1 MVFKQ
6 PRLVAT
12 IVEHTRRWKK
22 TEQQVMILIFGKT
35 GQVAKE
41 LQLAG
46 DVLALGRD
54 ITDLSNPSS
63 CYDAI
68 KIHEPEAVINA
79 AAYTDVDKAETEEE
93 LATIINANSPKAM
106 AQACATLNIPLVH
119 LSTDYVFD
127 GAGDKPWQPKDV
139 TKPKNA
145 YGRSKKIGEDG
156 VRSVGSTYSILRTSW
171 VVSSHGTNFVKR
183 MLNLSENKDAL
194 SLVTDQIGGPTPAKD
209 IAKACLQIV
218 EQLKKD
224 PSKSGTYHFS
234 GTEDVS
240 WADFATEI
248 FQQAGRAVKVLPIPT
263 SEYPTPAVR
272 PLNSRLNCSKTQE
285 VFSIHRP
292 DWRIGLNDI
301 LTELGVI

>member
-1 MVFKQ
+1 
-6 PRLVAT
+6 
-12 IVEHTRRWKK
+12 
-22 TEQQVMILIFGKT
+22 MILIFGKT
-35 GQVAKE
+35 GQVARE
-41 LQLAG
+41 LQRSG
-46 DVLALGRD
+46 DFLALSRD
-54 ITDLSNPSS
+54 LTDLSNPLS
-63 CYDAI
+63 CYDVI

-93 LATIINANSPKAM
+93 LATIINAYSPKAM

-127 GAGDKPWQPKDV
+127 GTGNEPWQPKDI
-139 TKPKNA
+139 TKPQNA

-156 VRSVGSTYSILRTSW
+156 IRSVDSTYCILRTSW
-171 VVSSHGTNFVKR
+171 VVSSHGTNFVKT
-183 MLNLSENKDAL
+183 MLNLSEDRATL
-194 SLVTDQIGGPTPAKD
+194 SLVSDQIGGPTPAKD

-218 EQLKKD
+218 QQLKQD

-234 GTEDVS
+234 GTDDVS
-240 WADFATEI
+240 WAEFAIEI
-248 FQQAGRAVKVLPIPT
+248 FKQTGRSVNVLPIPT
-263 SEYPTPAVR
+263 CDYPTPAVR
-272 PLNSRLNCSKTQE
+272 PLNSRLDCNKTEE

>member
-1 MVFKQ
+1 
-6 PRLVAT
+6 
-12 IVEHTRRWKK
+12 
-22 TEQQVMILIFGKT
+22 MILIFGKT
-35 GQVAKE
+35 GQVARE
-41 LQLAG
+41 LQRSG
-46 DVLALGRD
+46 DFLALSRD
-54 ITDLSNPSS
+54 LTDLSNPLS

-93 LATIINANSPKAM
+93 LATIINGNSPKAM

-127 GAGDKPWQPKDV
+127 GTGDEPWQPKDT
-139 TKPKNA
+139 TKPQNA

-156 VRSVGSTYSILRTSW
+156 ICSVDSTYCILRTSW
-171 VVSSHGTNFVKR
+171 VVSSHGTNFVKT
-183 MLNLSENKDAL
+183 MLNLSENRATL
-194 SLVTDQIGGPTPAKD
+194 SLVSDQIGGPTPAKD

-218 EQLKKD
+218 EQLKQD

-240 WADFATEI
+240 WAEFAREI
-248 FQQAGRAVKVLPIPT
+248 FGQTGRSVNVLPIPT
-263 SEYPTPAVR
+263 CDYQTPAVR
-272 PLNSRLNCSKTQE
+272 PLNSRLNCNKTEE

-292 DWRIGLNDI
+292 DWCIGFNDI
-301 LTELGVI
+301 LNELGVI

>member
-1 MVFKQ
+1 
-6 PRLVAT
+6 
-12 IVEHTRRWKK
+12 
-22 TEQQVMILIFGKT
+22 MILIFGKT
-35 GQVAKE
+35 GQVARE
-41 LQLAG
+41 LQRSG
-46 DVLALGRD
+46 DFLALSRD
-54 ITDLSNPSS
+54 LTDLSNPLS

-93 LATIINANSPKAM
+93 LATIINGNSPKAM

-127 GAGDKPWQPKDV
+127 GTGDEPWQPKDA
-139 TKPKNA
+139 TKPQNA

-156 VRSVGSTYSILRTSW
+156 IRSVDSTYCILRTSW
-171 VVSSHGTNFVKR
+171 VVSSHGTNFVKT
-183 MLNLSENKDAL
+183 MLNLSENRATL
-194 SLVTDQIGGPTPAKD
+194 SLVADQIGGPTPAKD

-218 EQLKKD
+218 EQLKQD

-240 WADFATEI
+240 WAEFAREI
-248 FQQAGRAVKVLPIPT
+248 FEQTERSVNVIPIPT
-263 SEYPTPAVR
+263 CDYPTPAVR
-272 PLNSRLNCSKTQE
+272 PLNSRLNCNKTEE
-285 VFSIHRP
+285 VFSINRP

>member
-1 MVFKQ
+1 
-6 PRLVAT
+6 
-12 IVEHTRRWKK
+12 
-22 TEQQVMILIFGKT
+22 MILIFGKT
-35 GQVAKE
+35 GQVARE
-41 LQLAG
+41 LQRSG
-46 DVLALGRD
+46 DFLALSRD
-54 ITDLSNPSS
+54 LTDLSNPLS
-63 CYDAI
+63 CYDVI

-93 LATIINANSPKAM
+93 LATIINAYSPKAM

-127 GAGDKPWQPKDV
+127 GTGNEPWQPKDA
-139 TKPKNA
+139 TKPQNA

-156 VRSVGSTYSILRTSW
+156 IRSVDSTYCILRTSW
-171 VVSSHGTNFVKR
+171 VVSSHGTNFVKT
-183 MLNLSENKDAL
+183 MLNLSEDRATL
-194 SLVTDQIGGPTPAKD
+194 SLVSDQIGGPTPAED

-218 EQLKKD
+218 QQLKQD

-240 WADFATEI
+240 WAEFAIEI
-248 FQQAGRAVKVLPIPT
+248 FKQTGRSVNVLPIPT
-263 SEYPTPAVR
+263 CDYPTPAVR
-272 PLNSRLNCSKTQE
+272 PLNSRLNCNKTEE

-301 LTELGVI
+301 LNELGVI

>member
-1 MVFKQ
+1 
-6 PRLVAT
+6 
-12 IVEHTRRWKK
+12 
-22 TEQQVMILIFGKT
+22 MILVFGET
-35 GQVAKE
+35 GQVATE
-41 LQLAG
+41 LQRTG
-46 DVLALGRD
+46 DVLTLSRD
-54 ITDLSNPSS
+54 FINLSNPSS

-68 KIHEPEAVINA
+68 KIHTPSAVINA

-93 LATIINANSPKAM
+93 LATVINANSPKAM

-119 LSTDYVFD
+119 LSTDYVFN
-127 GAGDKPWQPKDV
+127 GTGDEPWQPKDA
-139 TKPKNA
+139 TKPQNA
-145 YGRSKKIGEDG
+145 YGRSKQKGEDSI
-156 VRSVGSTYSILRTSW
+156 RSVGSTYGILRTSW
-171 VVSSHGTNFVKR
+171 VVSSHGTNFVKA
-183 MLNLSENKDAL
+183 MLNLSENRDTL
-194 SLVTDQIGGPTPAKD
+194 RLVTDQIGGPTPAKD

-218 EQLKKD
+218 EQLKQE

-240 WADFATEI
+240 WADFAKEI
-248 FQQAGRAVKVLPIPT
+248 FQQTGRSVNILPIPT

-301 LTELGVI
+301 LTELGEI

>member
-1 MVFKQ
+1 
-6 PRLVAT
+6 
-12 IVEHTRRWKK
+12 
-22 TEQQVMILIFGKT
+22 MILIFGKT
-35 GQVAKE
+35 GQVARE
-41 LQLAG
+41 LQRSG
-46 DVLALGRD
+46 DFLALSRD
-54 ITDLSNPSS
+54 LTDLSNPLS
-63 CYDAI
+63 CYDVI

-93 LATIINANSPKAM
+93 LATIINAYSPKAM

-127 GAGDKPWQPKDV
+127 GTGNEPWQPKDA
-139 TKPKNA
+139 TKPQNA

-156 VRSVGSTYSILRTSW
+156 IRSVDSTYCILRTSW
-171 VVSSHGTNFVKR
+171 VVSSHGTNFVKT
-183 MLNLSENKDAL
+183 MLNLSEDRATL
-194 SLVTDQIGGPTPAKD
+194 SLVSDQIGGPTPAKD

-218 EQLKKD
+218 QQLKQD

-240 WADFATEI
+240 WAEFAIEI
-248 FQQAGRAVKVLPIPT
+248 FKQTGRSVNVLPIPT
-263 SEYPTPAVR
+263 CDYPTPAVR
-272 PLNSRLNCSKTQE
+272 PLNSRLNCNKTEE